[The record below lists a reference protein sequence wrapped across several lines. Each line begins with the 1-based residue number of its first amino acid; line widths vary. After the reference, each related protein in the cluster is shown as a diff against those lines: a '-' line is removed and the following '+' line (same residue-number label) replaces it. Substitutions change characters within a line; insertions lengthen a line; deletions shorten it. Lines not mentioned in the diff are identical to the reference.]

1 MSLRFYRLLFVL
13 SCFVLT
19 GCAGGSEITGPPT
32 ELSEINRV
40 LESSDATIVWRS
52 GGQVKDAEYARVSP
66 DSIRYRLH
74 TDPGGPDRWDRSPS
88 PKPNEKTRSR
98 SIHDVQRI
106 VAHVGGGGGLNGFA
120 IGAAPGTFF
129 FGLSVVGWFSKGCNE
144 SADLTCL
151 APGLGLYVGAIG
163 ALLGGIIGAAIGEVR
178 DQDRQV
184 VYKSPVYQYLT
195 R

>member
-1 MSLRFYRLLFVL
+1 MSLHFYRFLFVL

-19 GCAGGSEITGPPT
+19 GCAGGPEITGPPT

-52 GGQVKDAEYARVSP
+52 GGQVKDAEYARGSP

-74 TDPGGPDRWDRSPS
+74 TDPGGPDRWDCSPS

-106 VAHVGGGGGLNGFA
+106 VAHVGGGGGFTGLA
-120 IGAAPGTFF
+120 IGAAPGGILAGSSF
-129 FGLSVVGWFSKGCNE
+129 LSNDDYAALGVAWGGALALVGGF
-144 SADLTCL
+144 L
-151 APGLGLYVGAIG
+151 GAIV
-163 ALLGGIIGAAIGEVR
+163 GEFV

-184 VYKSPVYQYLT
+184 VYQYPVDQYLM